1 MPGTGKATLLLTG
14 ATGFLGGA
22 IAAALLDSPRW
33 RELLILIRAADAA
46 EGRTRLAQC
55 MQRFALDA
63 ALVERIGDH
72 QILCGD
78 LCGAAQ
84 FADDPRLAALPEG
97 ANCAALASFTTHP
110 PVLRTNV
117 QATRGFARRPP
128 ARAR

>member
-84 FADDPRLAALPEG
+84 FAEDPRLAAITG
-97 ANCAALASFTTHP
+97 VGTCAAFDSFSNP
-110 PVLRTNV
+110 PTIFRSTVTGLV
-117 QATRGFARRPP
+117 
-128 ARAR
+128 

>member
-84 FADDPRLAALPEG
+84 FADDPRLAAITEVVTCPPFP
-97 ANCAALASFTTHP
+97 SFPNHP
-110 PVLRTNV
+110 P
-117 QATRGFARRPP
+117 FSRPTAVSP
-128 ARAR
+128 S